1 MVKEFTVNHNPIP
14 SEFIWRMHT
23 LIFLWTPKGF
33 ISSEYFLNFFLDL
46 YVQRC
51 LQNSFKLMMLIL
63 LENKFVSQKIE
74 SVHIYS

>member
-1 MVKEFTVNHNPIP
+1 
-14 SEFIWRMHT
+14 MHT

-46 YVQRC
+46 HVQRR
-51 LQNSFKLMMLIL
+51 LQKSFKLMMLIL